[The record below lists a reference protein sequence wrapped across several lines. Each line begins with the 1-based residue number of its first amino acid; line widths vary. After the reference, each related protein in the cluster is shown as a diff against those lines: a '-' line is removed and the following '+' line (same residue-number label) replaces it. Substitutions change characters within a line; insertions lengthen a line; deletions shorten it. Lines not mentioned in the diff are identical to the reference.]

1 MGLKRLERRI
11 RRLLLFFI
19 AALLLSGVTAFPL
32 QEELALLDR
41 LFGPASA
48 AAGSWPALSAWIHR
62 VYTGLSETY
71 RSYPFIAY
79 GTDWLAFA
87 HIVIAIAFLGPLR
100 DPVRNLW
107 VVEFGMIACVLVLP
121 LALICGPL
129 RGIPLFWRLIDCS
142 FGILGIIPLWLARGA
157 ILEMRTLAELSTV

>member
-87 HIVIAIAFLGPLR
+87 HIVIAIAFL
-100 DPVRNLW
+100 DPVVLAADRLFFW
-107 VVEFGMIACVLVLP
+107 HFGDNPALAC
-121 LALICGPL
+121 AGCH
-129 RGIPLFWRLIDCS
+129 
-142 FGILGIIPLWLARGA
+142 LGDAHPR
-157 ILEMRTLAELSTV
+157 RTVNGVTTR